1 MIGWYFD
8 LSDVSSLQMNMR
20 YMLIV
25 ASKFI
30 NFQLMLVYF
39 MIKKHH
45 DKQELLLWPQV
56 PFKFV

>member
-8 LSDVSSLQMNMR
+8 LSDMSSLQMNMR

-45 DKQELLLWPQV
+45 DKQELLLKPQV

>member
-1 MIGWYFD
+1 MIGWCFD

-45 DKQELLLWPQV
+45 DKQELLLKPQV

>member
-45 DKQELLLWPQV
+45 DKQELLLKPQV